1 MYQEGALIDHE
12 TDRGKTALI
21 NAAEEDLEAVRHN
34 WLKGEDGSE
43 VLAVAFLLDRPIH
56 SPKVQTPNL
65 KSSIPESAKRV
76 PSACPHLYDR
86 PVLARW

>member
-21 NAAEEDLEAVRHN
+21 NAAEEDPEAVGHK
-34 WLKGEDGSE
+34 WLRYEDGSE

-56 SPKVQTPNL
+56 SPKVQAPNL
-65 KSSIPESAKRV
+65 QSSIPESAQRV
-76 PSACPHLYDR
+76 PSACPHSFDS